1 MDGARASRKLAARKA
16 AYYKAFKIVQR
27 DRPLIY
33 LWHPINYTGV
43 SKKISGVQVFGDGLI
58 RVAFAS
64 K

>member
-1 MDGARASRKLAARKA
+1 MDGARASRSVRARKA
-16 AYYKAFKIVQR
+16 AYYKAFRLIQK

-43 SKKISGVQVFGDGLI
+43 NKNVKGVHVFGDGLI

-64 K
+64 T